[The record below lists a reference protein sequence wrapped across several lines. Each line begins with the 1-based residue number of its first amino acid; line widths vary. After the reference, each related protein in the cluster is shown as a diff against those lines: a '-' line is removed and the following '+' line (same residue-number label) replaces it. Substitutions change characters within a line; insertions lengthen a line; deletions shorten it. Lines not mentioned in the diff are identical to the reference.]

1 MSLGVLVVA
10 GNHFIVRGPRPTA
23 DEARRLARRW
33 TFIEI
38 GSGIRATDPY
48 GPWQVSTKEFRENLN
63 WAVIVAG
70 PPAEPVQQL
79 LAELAVRGVAIET
92 LPPAPRAAENQP
104 Q

>member
-10 GNHFIVRGPRPTA
+10 DNHFIVRGPRPTPE
-23 DEARRLARRW
+23 EALLLARRW

-48 GPWQVSTKEFRENLN
+48 GPWQVSTKEFRENLT

-70 PPAEPVQQL
+70 TPAEPVQQL
-79 LAELAVRGVAIET
+79 LAELALRGVAIET
-92 LPPAPRAAENQP
+92 LAPAPRAAENQP